1 MRIGFYLTGS
11 QQVEAVLPQI
21 ARAALGQGQRLL
33 VVAEDARLREDLD
46 KSLWE
51 AFPQEFLA
59 HGQAG
64 GAHDARQP
72 ILVNDECDAANGAQI
87 VALADGQWRKEAT
100 AFGRALLFFDDES
113 RAAAR
118 ETWRLFD
125 AKEDVEREFFEF
137 EAGKWVK
144 RA

>member
-1 MRIGFYLTGS
+1 M
-11 QQVEAVLPQI
+11 LPQI

-33 VVAEDARLREDLD
+33 VVAGDADLRDALD

-64 GAHDARQP
+64 GAHAARQP
-72 ILVNDECDAANGAQI
+72 ILLNDRCDAANGAQI
-87 VALADGQWRKEAT
+87 VALADGQWREEASG
-100 AFGRALLFFDDES
+100 FDRALLFFDDAG
-113 RAAAR
+113 RAVAR

-125 AKEDVEREFFEF
+125 AKENVEREFFEF

-144 RA
+144 LA